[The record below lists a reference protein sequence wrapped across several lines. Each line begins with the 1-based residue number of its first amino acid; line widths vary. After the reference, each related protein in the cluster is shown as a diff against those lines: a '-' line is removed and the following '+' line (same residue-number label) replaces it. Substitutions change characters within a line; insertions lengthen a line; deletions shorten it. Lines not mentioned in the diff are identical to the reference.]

1 VKVMAM
7 YTGNSG
13 FLSNQFLTPAGS
25 GDGNYGSGA
34 VTFGSANPDAVIV
47 PAGNLINNCYS
58 SASVIMQV
66 EGTVVKNSADAGF
79 NTLRSVY
86 NCIADGGPTPI
97 TYDQPTTTTTLL
109 TNPLTINKT
118 LTIMGA
124 GPASKPEITVDFT
137 GLGMSPGIMI
147 GTGKTVTL
155 MDVDIKDINNTNMP
169 NNAVIEVQS
178 TGTLKVTGSTVIN
191 KIP

>member
-1 VKVMAM
+1 M
-7 YTGNSG
+7 YTGESG
-13 FLSNQFLTPAGS
+13 FLTNQFLTRAGS
-25 GDGNYGSGA
+25 GDGNYGGGA
-34 VTFGSANPDAVIV
+34 VTFGAELPDPITV
-47 PAGNLINNCYS
+47 PNQNLNNYCTS
-58 SASVIMQV
+58 TAMVTVGI

-97 TYDQPTTTTTLL
+97 TYDQPTTSTTLL

-124 GPASKPEITVDFT
+124 GPTDKPEITVDFT
-137 GLGMSPGIMI
+137 TLGVSPGIMI
-147 GTGKTVTL
+147 GTNKTVTI
-155 MDVDIKDINNTNMP
+155 MNVDVKDINNTNMV
-169 NNAVIEVQS
+169 NNAVIEVQG